1 MRKKA
6 KSITW
11 KDRQRIEL
19 LLKVE
24 LPVTQIAADI
34 GVTRGAIYQEITRG
48 GQPYSAD
55 LAQQN
60 VCAYTYEKPASI
72 YRVERKTIREI
83 MSSGSQCWKDCE
95 KSIADICRRIARKR
109 IASRLAWAKAG
120 KKLPCI
126 PVRKRKA

>member
-1 MRKKA
+1 MAYRINQYAILFHKKNKKERGFVLMRKKA

-19 LLKVE
+19 LLKVD

-55 LAQQN
+55 LAQKN
-60 VCAYTYEKPASI
+60 VGA
-72 YRVERKTIREI
+72 
-83 MSSGSQCWKDCE
+83 
-95 KSIADICRRIARKR
+95 
-109 IASRLAWAKAG
+109 
-120 KKLPCI
+120 
-126 PVRKRKA
+126 

>member
-1 MRKKA
+1 MQKNKKERGFVPMRKKA

-48 GQPYSAD
+48 GQQYSAD
-55 LAQQN
+55 LAQKN
-60 VCAYTYEKPASI
+60 VGA
-72 YRVERKTIREI
+72 
-83 MSSGSQCWKDCE
+83 
-95 KSIADICRRIARKR
+95 
-109 IASRLAWAKAG
+109 
-120 KKLPCI
+120 
-126 PVRKRKA
+126 

>member
-1 MRKKA
+1 MLRTKSLALFILQKNKKERGFVLMRKKA

-19 LLKVE
+19 LLKVD

-55 LAQQN
+55 LAQKN
-60 VCAYTYEKPASI
+60 VGA
-72 YRVERKTIREI
+72 
-83 MSSGSQCWKDCE
+83 
-95 KSIADICRRIARKR
+95 
-109 IASRLAWAKAG
+109 
-120 KKLPCI
+120 
-126 PVRKRKA
+126 